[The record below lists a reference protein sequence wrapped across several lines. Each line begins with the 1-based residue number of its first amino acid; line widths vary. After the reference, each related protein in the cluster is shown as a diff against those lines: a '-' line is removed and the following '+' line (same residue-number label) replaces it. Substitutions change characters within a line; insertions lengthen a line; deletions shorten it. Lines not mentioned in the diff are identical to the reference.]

1 MGVNPAPS
9 TPVLDRLRDQVLMS
23 AASGTALRI
32 RGGDT
37 KSWYGNPVAGQVL
50 DTREYAGVVAYDPA
64 ELVIT
69 ACCGTPLAEIE
80 STVAECGQML
90 PFEPPHFGPDATLG
104 GCVVAGLAGPRRAY
118 AGAIRDFVLGVT
130 VMNGRGEIMR
140 FGGQVMKNVAGYDVA
155 RLMAGS
161 LGTLG
166 LVLEVSLRLL
176 PVAVT
181 TRSLRFVMDE
191 NQAIETL
198 NHWAGKAI
206 PMSASAWHEGE
217 LMLRLSGSHAGV
229 EAAVAQL
236 GGDFVADDTAQAYWH
251 ALREHTHAFFT
262 SQTQDEYGAALWRVA
277 VPPTTP
283 ALALEGAQWL
293 EWGGGQRWWRTH
305 EPATE
310 IRRIADLAGGHATL
324 FRHAVDAEEGVC
336 AFSSLPG
343 PMATLQRRLKAVFDP
358 SGIFNPHRIDPR
370 C

>member
-1 MGVNPAPS
+1 MGGNAALS
-9 TPVLDRLRDQVLMS
+9 TPVLDRLRDQVLMAQ
-23 AASGTALRI
+23 AAGTPLRI
-32 RGGDT
+32 RGADS
-37 KSWYGNPVAGQVL
+37 KSWYGNPVTGQML
-50 DTREYAGVVAYDPA
+50 DTRDYKGVVAYDPA

-69 ACCGTPLAEIE
+69 ACCGTPLADIE
-80 STVAECGQML
+80 ATVAECGQML
-90 PFEPPHFGPDATLG
+90 PFEPPHFGASATLG
-104 GCVVAGLAGPRRAY
+104 GCVAAGLAGPRRPY

-130 VMNGRGEIMR
+130 IMNGRGEVMR

-166 LVLEVSLRLL
+166 LILEVSLRLL
-176 PVAVT
+176 PVPVA

-198 NHWAGKAI
+198 NHWAGKPV

-236 GGDFVADDTAQAYWH
+236 GGDFVAEETAQAYWQ
-251 ALREHTHAFFT
+251 ALREQSHDFFAPQAAQEGT
-262 SQTQDEYGAALWRVA
+262 ALWRVA

-305 EPATE
+305 EPAAE

-324 FRHAVDAEEGVC
+324 FRSGAGAEQGVC

-343 PMATLQRRLKAVFDP
+343 PMATIQRRLKAVFDP

-370 C
+370 F